1 MPVTSLEGK
10 ICMSESLKSIFNI
23 FVLFFSM
30 TLSPFLVFSASPC
43 LLPAFNPAT
52 HFRGSSP
59 PLRDTTRKTMVKS
72 ETRGWRWTSF
82 EGSLIIARKRGGV
95 VAINYLDFSKE
106 FVANRGHQ

>member
-1 MPVTSLEGK
+1 
-10 ICMSESLKSIFNI
+10 MSESLKSIFNI